1 MKRLIVLSAGL
12 STPSTTRQVADTI
25 ASGVSSA
32 VGGRGEKLEVTT
44 IELRELTGDLA
55 QQTSTGM
62 STPRLDEVKT
72 QLSEADGL
80 VAVTPVFKASYTGLF
95 KMFFDVL
102 DTDALNGMPT
112 IIAATAGTARH
123 SLVTEYAMRPLLSYM
138 RAVVVPTSL
147 FAATDDFGGPE
158 GADFNKRVARAAA
171 ELARLIVATEGSVGG
186 LAGAVTDSSA
196 DVPPRKRKAGVDV
209 TDDFIPFSELLR
221 GHRGE

>member
-25 ASGVSSA
+25 ASAVSSA
-32 VGGRGEKLEVTT
+32 VGGRGEKLKVTT
-44 IELRELTGDLA
+44 IELRELTADLA
-55 QQTSTGM
+55 QHTSTGM
-62 STPRLDEVKT
+62 STAHLDEVKT
-72 QLSEADGL
+72 QLSAADAL

>member
-25 ASGVSSA
+25 ASAVSSA

-123 SLVTEYAMRPLLSYM
+123 SLVTEYAMRPLLTYM

>member
-25 ASGVSSA
+25 ANAVSSA

-55 QQTSTGM
+55 QHTSTGM

-72 QLSEADGL
+72 QLSEADAL

-123 SLVTEYAMRPLLSYM
+123 SLVTEYAMRPLLTYM